1 MAMCF
6 GRLTGAGTFRRC
18 KALLKR
24 IARAAAV
31 TIAALVAVA
40 PATQPVGSQGLESGS
55 PVTPVRY
62 LVVIFQ
68 ENVSFDHYFAT
79 YPYAA
84 NPAGEPRFEPAS
96 GTPTVNGLSGALLSA
111 NPNSANPFRFARSH
125 AATCDQNHR
134 YTAEQLA
141 YDHGLMDR
149 FVEFTNHGA
158 GMQGSTPCGPNDVM
172 GYFDGNTVTA
182 VWNYAQHF
190 AMSDNNFDTM
200 FGSSTPGALH
210 LIAGETHG
218 ATPANYVEPA
228 GIDAV
233 DGTLVYDIDP
243 LLDDCSGS
251 PRVNMTGRT
260 VGDLL
265 NDKGVTWGWFEG
277 GFRPTSRTPGGA
289 AVCGAQHRG
298 SYGLPTPDYM
308 PHHEPFQYFQ
318 STANPHHLPP
328 TAVRM
333 IGKTDQASHQYDLD
347 DFWAAAQTGSLPS
360 VSFLK
365 APAYQDGHAGYSDPL
380 AEQVF
385 LAETINR
392 LQRTREWSAMAVIV
406 TYDDSDGW
414 YDHVMPPIVNRSDSP
429 ADALTGPGS
438 CGPAAVGAYP
448 GRCGYGPRLP
458 LLMISSFA
466 KMNFVDHAVTD
477 QTSILRFI
485 EDNWRLGRLGD
496 QSFDA
501 LAGSIEGMFSF
512 GRGPR
517 DPRLFLDPATGE
529 PAR

>member
-1 MAMCF
+1 
-6 GRLTGAGTFRRC
+6 
-18 KALLKR
+18 
-24 IARAAAV
+24 
-31 TIAALVAVA
+31 
-40 PATQPVGSQGLESGS
+40 
-55 PVTPVRY
+55 
-62 LVVIFQ
+62 
-68 ENVSFDHYFAT
+68 
-79 YPYAA
+79 
-84 NPAGEPRFEPAS
+84 
-96 GTPTVNGLSGALLSA
+96 
-111 NPNSANPFRFARSH
+111 
-125 AATCDQNHR
+125 
-134 YTAEQLA
+134 
-141 YDHGLMDR
+141 
-149 FVEFTNHGA
+149 
-158 GMQGSTPCGPNDVM
+158 
-172 GYFDGNTVTA
+172 
-182 VWNYAQHF
+182 
-190 AMSDNNFDTM
+190 
-200 FGSSTPGALH
+200 
-210 LIAGETHG
+210 
-218 ATPANYVEPA
+218 
-228 GIDAV
+228 
-233 DGTLVYDIDP
+233 
-243 LLDDCSGS
+243 
-251 PRVNMTGRT
+251 
-260 VGDLL
+260 
-265 NDKGVTWGWFEG
+265 
-277 GFRPTSRTPGGA
+277 
-289 AVCGAQHRG
+289 VCGAQHRG

-517 DPRLFLDPATGE
+517 APRLFLDPATGE

>member
-1 MAMCF
+1 MTF
-6 GRLTGAGTFRRC
+6 GDLSRAATIGRAEALVKRVPRAATIIAV
-18 KALLKR
+18 ALL
-24 IARAAAV
+24 
-31 TIAALVAVA
+31 ALA
-40 PATQPVGSQGLESGS
+40 PAAQPAGSQGLQVGP
-55 PVTPVRY
+55 PVTPVRH

-79 YPYAA
+79 YPRAA
-84 NPAGEPRFEPAS
+84 NPPGEPRFEPAL

-111 NPNSANPFRFARSH
+111 NSNSANPFRFARAH

-158 GMQGSTPCGPNDVM
+158 GEQGSTPCGPHDVM
-172 GYFDGNTVTA
+172 GYFDGNTVTGL
-182 VWNYAQHF
+182 WNYAQHF
-190 AMSDNNFDTM
+190 AMSDNSFDTM
-200 FGSSTPGALH
+200 FGPSTPGALH
-210 LIAGETHG
+210 LVAGETHG
-218 ATPANYVEPA
+218 TTPANYVEPA

-243 LLDDCSGS
+243 LRDDCSGS
-251 PRVNMTGRT
+251 PRVDIAGRT

-277 GFRPTSRTPGGA
+277 GFRPTARKPDGT

-298 SYGLPTPDYM
+298 SFGLLVPDYM
-308 PHHEPFQYFQ
+308 PHHEPFQYYQ

-328 TAVRM
+328 AAVAM
-333 IGKTDQASHQYDLD
+333 IGKTDQASHQYDLE
-347 DFWAAAQTGSLPS
+347 DFWRAARAGNMPS

-385 LAETINR
+385 LVNTINR
-392 LQRTREWSAMAVIV
+392 LQQTREWGGMAVIIA
-406 TYDDSDGW
+406 YDDSDGW

-438 CGPAAVGAYP
+438 CGPAVVGTYQ

-458 LLMISSFA
+458 LLVISPFA
-466 KMNFVDHAVTD
+466 KINFVDHAVTD

-485 EDNWRLGRLGD
+485 EDNWRLGRLGG

-501 LAGSIEGMFSF
+501 LAGSIEGMFDF

-517 DPRLFLDPATGE
+517 APRLFLNPATGE
-529 PAR
+529 PVR